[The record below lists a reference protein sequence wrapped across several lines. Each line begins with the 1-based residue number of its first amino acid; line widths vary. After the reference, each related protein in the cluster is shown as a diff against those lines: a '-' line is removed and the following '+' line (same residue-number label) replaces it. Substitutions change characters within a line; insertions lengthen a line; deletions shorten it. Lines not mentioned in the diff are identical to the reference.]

1 MIGRLRGT
9 LVEKNSPEILIECGG
24 VGYEVS
30 MPMTSIYALP
40 ELEQQ
45 ATIYTHFVVREDAQ
59 LLYGFANKTERK
71 LFRLLVKV
79 NGVGPKLALAV
90 LSAMSADQ
98 FVSCVRHDDVS
109 GIVKIPG
116 VGKKTAERLLIEM
129 RDRLKDWQNEPINN
143 ITNPDGSIPEQLT
156 AEFSGQY
163 GIENTFVNDH
173 KGDAVNAL
181 LSLGYKQVQADK
193 AVKSVYTSGMSS
205 EDIIRDA
212 LKSML

>member
-9 LVEKNSPEILIECGG
+9 LIEKLSPEILIECAG

-40 ELEQQ
+40 ELNEQ

-59 LLYGFANKTERK
+59 LLYGFANKVERK
-71 LFRLLVKV
+71 LFRLLIKV
-79 NGVGPKLALAV
+79 NGVGPKLALAI
-90 LSAMSADQ
+90 LSGMSANQ
-98 FVSCVRHDDVS
+98 FVSCVNHDDVNA
-109 GIVKIPG
+109 IVKIPG

-129 RDRLKDWQNEPINN
+129 RDKLKDWQAQMPMNTPA
-143 ITNPDGSIPEQLT
+143 TDAMPDQLS
-156 AEFSGQY
+156 AEYTFVD
-163 GIENTFVNDH
+163 NFVNDD
-173 KGDAVNAL
+173 KGDAINAL
-181 LSLGYKQVQADK
+181 ISLGYKQAQADK
-193 AVKSVYTSGMSS
+193 AVKQVYSKGMSS